1 MTTGW
6 SVLRLRLRR
15 RRWLVLLQLLSVMV
29 ILAVVTQRD
38 AGAVEGSLKYAEN
51 VSVSRAF

>member
-1 MTTGW
+1 MTAGW

-38 AGAVEGSLKYAEN
+38 PGAVEGSLKYA
-51 VSVSRAF
+51 